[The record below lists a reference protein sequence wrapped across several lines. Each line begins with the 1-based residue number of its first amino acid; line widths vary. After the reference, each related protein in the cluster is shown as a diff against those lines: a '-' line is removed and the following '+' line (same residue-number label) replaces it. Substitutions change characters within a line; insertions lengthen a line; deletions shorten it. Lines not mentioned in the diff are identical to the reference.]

1 MCKSG
6 QINNNYGGGFREFD
20 EKPPHKKESF

>member
-6 QINNNYGGGFREFD
+6 QINNNYEGGFREFD
-20 EKPPHKKESF
+20 EKPLHKKESF